1 MKKSYL
7 IFSFFCLFFVV
18 ACNHIDDDEMIFGD
32 TDADTADTD
41 ADTADTNA
49 DTADTNTDTGDTNA
63 DTGDTNTDTGDTNAD
78 TGDTNAD
85 TGDTNADTGDTNAD
99 TGDSGADT
107 GDTNADTGD
116 TNADTGDSG
125 ADTGDSGADT
135 GDSGADT
142 GDSGADTGDS
152 GADTGDSGADTG
164 DSGADTGDS
173 GADTGDSG
181 ADTGDSGELPECSK
195 GSATPCKAGNLIWS
209 SRSNTTKNWE
219 GAKAACANW
228 SEGEFTNGWELP
240 KISALRTLII
250 NCQKTEPDGSCGVTD
265 QCVITGENID
275 GTLCYTNSSCYKVF
289 GDLCSTSQDHSVFG
303 DKDQLWSA
311 SYPTDNPGFVW
322 YVDFNDGSI
331 GYNKLESETLYFRC
345 VHNL

>member
-18 ACNHIDDDEMIFGD
+18 ACSHIDDDEMIFGD

-49 DTADTNTDTGDTNA
+49 DTADTNA
-63 DTGDTNTDTGDTNAD
+63 DTADTNAD

-99 TGDSGADT
+99 TGDTNTDT
-107 GDTNADTGD
+107 GDTN
-116 TNADTGDSG
+116 

-195 GSATPCKAGNLIWS
+195 GSATPCKAGNLVWS

-250 NCQKTEPDGSCGVTD
+250 NCTTTETNGTCRVTNN
-265 QCVITGENID
+265 CLTVGENID
-275 GTLCYTNSSCYKVF
+275 GTLCYTNGACYKVL

-303 DKDQLWSA
+303 DKDQLWSI
-311 SYPTDNPGFVW
+311 SYPTDYPGFVW

-331 GYNKLESETLYFRC
+331 GYNKLENETLYFRC
-345 VHNL
+345 VHKL